1 MVQTFYLV
9 KVMETSKEW
18 GDSPMNIILVN
29 KEMIKERNENL
40 K

>member
-1 MVQTFYLV
+1 
-9 KVMETSKEW
+9 METSKEW